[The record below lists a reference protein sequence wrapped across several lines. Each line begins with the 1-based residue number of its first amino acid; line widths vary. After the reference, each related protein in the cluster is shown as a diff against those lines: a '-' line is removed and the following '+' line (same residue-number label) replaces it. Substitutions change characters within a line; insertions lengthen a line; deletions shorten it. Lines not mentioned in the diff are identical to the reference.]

1 MTCVMCNPWKRIFT
15 LVSLTPLIV
24 ISPMASFV
32 HKVVIQ
38 RHAFLVIKN
47 AQNEGVSEMRTK
59 VFGHGGLKCSF
70 SQMEGDLDFQKI
82 RKLVPFPKKKATKKK
97 TIIVTMKRKMRKVR
111 RLENLGK
118 L

>member
-15 LVSLTPLIV
+15 LVSLAPLMV

-38 RHAFLVIKN
+38 RRAFLVIRN
-47 AQNEGVSEMRTK
+47 AQNEGVLEMRTK
-59 VFGHGGLKCSF
+59 FFGHGGLKCSF

-82 RKLVPFPKKKATKKK
+82 GKLVPFPKKKTTKRKV
-97 TIIVTMKRKMRKVR
+97 IIVTMKRKMRKVR
-111 RLENLGK
+111 RLEKLGK